1 MCVSS
6 VYCGCSIACRRIVD
20 IGKRPVPRFCSTI
33 PTAAA
38 MIAFLTAG
46 KTLTYPPSGA
56 LVVDV
61 RRMYRRTYRENT
73 CKENDGSHFT
83 CVNKKQENT
92 ALTRCEVRRARWAG
106 SRSSSARRPGSAVDR
121 TDTIGHPHHVGADV
135 PEPAQSESLAVK
147 RFLLAFIVR
156 FNWSA

>member
-1 MCVSS
+1 MCVVRVLWVLDCVQANRGYREASE
-6 VYCGCSIACRRIVD
+6 
-20 IGKRPVPRFCSTI
+20 VPRFCSTI

-83 CVNKKQENT
+83 CVNKK
-92 ALTRCEVRRARWAG
+92 TREHCAHKMRG
-106 SRSSSARRPGSAVDR
+106 SPRKVGGESIFKRPSPRFSCGS
-121 TDTIGHPHHVGADV
+121 
-135 PEPAQSESLAVK
+135 
-147 RFLLAFIVR
+147 
-156 FNWSA
+156 N